1 MSQAGAKDPLIEE
14 WIDAVEA
21 RWASA
26 GVTGAR
32 RAGLRAD
39 LVADLEQ
46 ASADG
51 APVDELLA
59 EDPAAFA
66 ARVARASEVPRSRL
80 ARRPA
85 WRFSVP
91 GLMLGLLGGAVAG
104 FVLALFTVYPGGMYV
119 SDELELSYEQEGWVA
134 VGMHVLAAAFSLAG
148 ALMVLAWAF
157 PVRASAART
166 LVGLGAGVL
175 AGGVASIWPTM
186 ALAHRLDYSFAP
198 GVVLLEIAMV
208 VGFCLAGAWVA
219 WKVLQRAPRRDAVD
233 V

>member
-1 MSQAGAKDPLIEE
+1 MHVGVEDPRIEQ

-21 RWASA
+21 HWASA

-32 RAGLRAD
+32 RTGLRAE
-39 LVADLEQ
+39 LVADLGQ
-46 ASADG
+46 AATEG
-51 APVDELLA
+51 APVEELVA

-66 ARVARASEVPRSRL
+66 ARVARASQVPRSRL

-91 GLMLGLLGGAVAG
+91 GLMLGLLGGAAAG
-104 FVLALFTVYPGGMYV
+104 FVLALFTVYPAGMYV
-119 SDELELSYEQEGWVA
+119 SDELDLSYEQEGWA
-134 VGMHVLAAAFSLAG
+134 ALGMHAVAAALALAG
-148 ALMVLAWAF
+148 ALTVLAWAF

-166 LVGLGAGVL
+166 LVALGAGVL
-175 AGGVASIWPTM
+175 VGGLVSIWPTM
-186 ALAHRLDYSFAP
+186 ALAHRLDYSLAL

-219 WKVLQRAPRRDAVD
+219 WRVLQRTPRGVAPAT
-233 V
+233 